1 MCKMTWLLP
10 VLTVPESVW
19 TGPLSPSQEGPRNS
33 KTPEKCSAHSPL
45 SSFVCSRYIH
55 PRQQGLRGVSNLG
68 THQHQDSR
76 GPVWNKTPCYVL
88 SWPQNLV
95 LAPHFLR
102 ETWGHVFQTPTQ
114 LLWTLIR
121 DKRPKPH
128 ALFGKSLSCPHTVS
142 GERGSFTT
150 PRVSQGQWKPN
161 VSTLHASLHRH
172 IHTHTYTLCK
182 NLLRVQVEGSFCSW
196 SVNCRWVC
204 RRQNLG
210 IRVILFTVFFPPVT
224 AEKHCHQSVFSRRTA
239 ALYAADKMLSAQ
251 VVCIFNSVNIPPI
264 FLHLT
269 CRTWHLPSAVGVGA
283 GLCVSPTIRRCHWP
297 PGRGRGLVLLF

>member
-1 MCKMTWLLP
+1 MAPASLDCPWICLD
-10 VLTVPESVW
+10 
-19 TGPLSPSQEGPRNS
+19 GPLSPSQEGPRNS

-68 THQHQDSR
+68 SYQHQDSR

-128 ALFGKSLSCPHTVS
+128 ALLGKSLSCPHTVS

-150 PRVSQGQWKPN
+150 PQVSQGQWKPN
-161 VSTLHASLHRH
+161 VSALHASLHRH
-172 IHTHTYTLCK
+172 IHTHTHTRFANTYYMCRS
-182 NLLRVQVEGSFCSW
+182 RVVSAAEVWTVDGSAEGRISGLGSFCSPC
-196 SVNCRWVC
+196 SFLLSQLRN
-204 RRQNLG
+204 
-210 IRVILFTVFFPPVT
+210 TVTKVYSAGEQLP
-224 AEKHCHQSVFSRRTA
+224 
-239 ALYAADKMLSAQ
+239 LYAADKMLSASQ

-269 CRTWHLPSAVGVGA
+269 CRTWHLRSAVGVGA
-283 GLCVSPTIRRCHWP
+283 GLCMSPTIRRCHWP